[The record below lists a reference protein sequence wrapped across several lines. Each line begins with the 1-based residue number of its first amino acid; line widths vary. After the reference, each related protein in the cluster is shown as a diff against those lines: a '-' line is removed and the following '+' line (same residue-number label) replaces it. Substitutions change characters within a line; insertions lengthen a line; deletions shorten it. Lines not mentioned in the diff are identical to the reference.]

1 MNEWIE
7 TVRRKLKARI
17 GGDKKQM
24 LIVALGVVGM
34 LLLLLSGGGKKQETA
49 TELPDPA
56 QTQAAVA
63 RQLEALLKTVDGVG
77 KVKVCVTLE
86 RMQADVYAVNTEQV
100 SEPDRSQKSEKY
112 VFTESGNDTHGLR
125 LYSVTGQLLHQCA
138 LPHGTDTF
146 LLPMPRLAAGVY
158 ALQVDSS
165 ESSVAGSTLVRLSA
179 RR

>member
-112 VFTESGNDTHGLR
+112 VLTESGNDTHGLR
-125 LYSVTGQLLHQCA
+125 LYSVMPEIRGVAVSCEGGGSGIVRQEVTKLISAA
-138 LPHGTDTF
+138 LGIGANRIWVTKMQT
-146 LLPMPRLAAGVY
+146 
-158 ALQVDSS
+158 Q
-165 ESSVAGSTLVRLSA
+165 
-179 RR
+179 